1 METEYDLLLKHN
13 VDLLGKKAKLEGQI
27 SRMRQ
32 LLDHL
37 IQVSKRQQ
45 EQEQRRVAT
54 EFLRSKSLCETA
66 VSGVSVGVG
75 VVLTSS
81 VVVLLVAVV
90 ASNRVH
96 CSGLVL
102 GLEVGLTVGPLPVI
116 RLL

>member
-75 VVLTSS
+75 VVDEETYHSDAGGS
-81 VVVLLVAVV
+81 VL
-90 ASNRVH
+90 SM
-96 CSGLVL
+96 
-102 GLEVGLTVGPLPVI
+102 GPWLFKP
-116 RLL
+116 